1 MQTDQTL
8 FITIAVVVSFF
19 AALLLAA
26 IGAAVI
32 IGLLRL
38 KKVLDA
44 SERLEFLVGDFTDE
58 VKGLRTDIKVFTN
71 NSDIMGSLK
80 SIQEISIVGKGLIEG
95 MASITDT
102 VRAFHEFAVK
112 QPGGTAA
119 PQDLGGGD
127 IDSGLYAYSEEDA
140 ATREEQEML
149 KRRHG
154 IETRE
159 EKIATPSPEKMRG
172 PGVGPAEVTELER
185 PEPSLL
191 PGSDAHIPQTPVSP
205 VSPAT
210 TEESNPAKPPEPT
223 EEPTDPPPPDTP
235 F

>member
-44 SERLEFLVGDFTDE
+44 SERLEMFLGDLTDE
-58 VKGLRTDIKVFTN
+58 VKGLRIEAKVFFN
-71 NSDIMGSLK
+71 DGDIVRSLK
-80 SIQEISIVGKGLIEG
+80 SVQEISIVGKGLIDG
-95 MASITDT
+95 IAAITET

-112 QPGGTAA
+112 QPTGTAPA
-119 PQDLGGGD
+119 EDLGGGE

-140 ATREEQEML
+140 ALREAQEIV
-149 KRRHG
+149 KKRHG

-159 EKIATPSPEKMRG
+159 ERITTPSPEQMRG
-172 PGVGPAEVTELER
+172 PDVGPAEVEEIDR
-185 PEPSLL
+185 QEPLI
-191 PGSDAHIPQTPVSP
+191 PGSDSPIPQSP
-205 VSPAT
+205 VAPFKQETAAVET
-210 TEESNPAKPPEPT
+210 AEPT
-223 EEPTDPPPPDTP
+223 EPQEEPKDSSPPDTP

>member
-44 SERLEFLVGDFTDE
+44 SERLEMFLGDLTDE
-58 VKGLRTDIKVFTN
+58 VKGLRIEAKVFFN
-71 NSDIMGSLK
+71 DGDIVRSLK
-80 SIQEISIVGKGLIEG
+80 SVQEISIVGKGLIDG
-95 MASITDT
+95 IAAITET

-112 QPGGTAA
+112 QPAGTAA
-119 PQDLGGGD
+119 TQDLGGGD
-127 IDSGLYAYSEEDA
+127 IDSGLYAYSEEEA
-140 ATREEQEML
+140 ALREKQAEL
-149 KRRHG
+149 NKRHG

-159 EKIATPSPEKMRG
+159 DKIPNPSPEQMRG
-172 PGVGPAEVTELER
+172 PGVGPAEVTGIER
-185 PEPSLL
+185 QESPLI
-191 PGSDAHIPQTPVSP
+191 PGSDSPIPQSP
-205 VSPAT
+205 VEPFTPKPEVAET
-210 TEESNPAKPPEPT
+210 TENKESP
-223 EEPTDPPPPDTP
+223 EEPIDPPLPDSSS
-235 F
+235 